1 MVKVPWLNSKDL
13 HVMKTDKKMN
23 GLACIYS
30 YMVTASTRTTLKIEA
45 LDLEALYINE
55 APVLEASFSKFVNSA
70 YLKMAN

>member
-1 MVKVPWLNSKDL
+1 
-13 HVMKTDKKMN
+13 
-23 GLACIYS
+23 
-30 YMVTASTRTTLKIEA
+30 MVTASTRTTLKIEA